1 MTIRGISLLVLLCCP
16 SLSAENI
23 RSYVDENGSLVL
35 TNIPSGLP
43 QGPLSQVRES
53 IERQPARSARQR
65 QFQPLIEMI
74 SGEQG
79 VDVNLVE
86 AIIQVESDF
95 NPQAVSRKDCKG
107 LMQLHP
113 DTAKRFGVVDV
124 FDPEQNIRGGVT
136 YLRWLL
142 DYFDKDLTRAVAAYN
157 AGENAVLMHSGVP
170 PYRETRAYLKKVS
183 RLYSLNQT
191 HAPTPSLQ
199 IHRIE
204 TEDGRIVFTNTPW
217 IVANK

>member
-1 MTIRGISLLVLLCCP
+1 MRGITLLVLLSCP
-16 SLSAENI
+16 SLSAESI
-23 RSYVDENGSLVL
+23 RSYVNENGVRVL
-35 TNIPSGLP
+35 TNIPSDLP
-43 QGPLSQVRES
+43 RGS
-53 IERQPARSARQR
+53 IEQETARSARQR

-86 AIIQVESDF
+86 AIIQVESNF
-95 NPQAVSRKDCKG
+95 NPQAVSRTGCKG

-113 DTAKRFGVVDV
+113 DTARRFGVVDI

-136 YLRWLL
+136 YLRWLI
-142 DYFDKDLTRAVAAYN
+142 DYFEEDLSKAVAAYN
-157 AGENAVLMHSGVP
+157 AGENAVLKHSGVP

-183 RLYSLNQT
+183 RLYHLNQAHT
-191 HAPTPSLQ
+191 PTPSDQ

-204 TEDGRIVFTNTPW
+204 TKDGRIIFTNTP
-217 IVANK
+217 